1 MIQDSSSRSVIA
13 WVGRQTTDKYRQIV
27 RYAAKKTEKEV
38 SNGVMSV
45 QLLFLPF
52 SLFLSV
58 SLPPSLPIDCIF

>member
-38 SNGVMSV
+38 SDGVKSV
-45 QLLFLPF
+45 HLL
-52 SLFLSV
+52 
-58 SLPPSLPIDCIF
+58 SLPSS